1 MTIFDGVIWGGAAL
15 TTLGLA
21 GIIWCIVTVTRAKR
35 RKQDDAALRAA
46 MKTVVVVNM
55 AALGASVI
63 GLLMVVMG
71 IMLGR

>member
-1 MTIFDGVIWGGAAL
+1 MTIFDGVIWGGALL
-15 TTLGLA
+15 TTVGLT
-21 GIIWCIVTVTRAKR
+21 GIIWCIVTVARAKR

-55 AALGASVI
+55 GALAASVL
-63 GLLMVVMG
+63 GLLLVVMG